1 MKTASKPLPTSA
13 KSLQKIVLD
22 LQQKLAEKNTDIKT
36 KDNEITSLKDQYQTL
51 LEQFRL
57 SQQKQFGKSSETSDA
72 QLGLF
77 NEAENIADEEKI
89 ETEKLEREEKA
100 STSDTRNKPK
110 RCPLPRDLP
119 RETII
124 HDISDA
130 DKICNDCGHA
140 LHKMGEEKSEQLE
153 FVPAH
158 VKVIENIRLKYSCRC
173 CEQQN
178 IKTQIKIAPA
188 PNSPIPKSMA
198 TPSLL
203 SHVITN
209 KYQYALPLYRQES
222 LFKQYGIDLNRKTL
236 SSWMLKIIPLL
247 NPVVE
252 QFHRNQLEQNVIHAD
267 ETPLKVIHVDKSK
280 CYMWVYCT
288 GTDSPNNNG
297 ESKKDQS
304 LNIVIY
310 DYKNSR
316 SSQCVNDYL
325 QTYNGYLQVDGYAG
339 YENTQTTL
347 VGCWAHAR
355 RKFMD
360 VKKAQ
365 VKGKTGK
372 ADWAINHIQ
381 KLYRIEKEIKDK
393 SMKEKHKTR
402 QEKSKPLLKEFK
414 NWLDKSVQHVP
425 PTSSIGKAVA
435 YCIRQWPKLKVYIES
450 GELNIDNNR
459 AERAIKPFVIGRK
472 NWMFANTENG
482 ATASAVLYSLIET
495 AKANGL
501 IPFDYLKL
509 LFERLPGYSGDME
522 DLMPWSYAVTE
533 KLSKG

>member
-1 MKTASKPLPTSA
+1 MKTASESLPASA
-13 KSLQKIVLD
+13 KSLQKMVQD
-22 LQQKLAEKNTDIKT
+22 LQQKLAEQSTDLKT
-36 KDNEITSLKDQYQTL
+36 KDNVIISLKDQYKTL

-77 NEAENIADEEKI
+77 NEAESIACEEKV
-89 ETEKLEREEKA
+89 ESEKSESEEKQKP
-100 STSDTRNKPK
+100 RNKPK
-110 RCPLPRDLP
+110 RRALPKDLP
-119 RETII
+119 RETVI

-130 DKICNDCGHA
+130 DKICTDCGHA
-140 LHKMGEEKSEQLE
+140 LHKMGEAKSEQLE
-153 FVPAH
+153 FVPAQ

-173 CEQQN
+173 CEQQG
-178 IKTQIKIAPA
+178 IKTQVKIAPA
-188 PNSPIPKSMA
+188 PNAPIPKSMA

-247 NPVVE
+247 SPVYE
-252 QFHRNQLEQNVIHAD
+252 RLHRVQLEQNVIHAD

-288 GTDSPNNNG
+288 GTDSPTKNF
-297 ESKKDQS
+297 ESKKDKPP
-304 LNIVIY
+304 NIVIY

-325 QTYNGYLQVDGYAG
+325 KNYNGYLQVDGYAG
-339 YENTQTTL
+339 YENTKTTL

-360 VKKAQ
+360 VKKSQ

-393 SMKEKHKTR
+393 STNEKHQAR
-402 QEKSKPLLKEFK
+402 QEQSRPLLDEFK
-414 NWLDKSVQHVP
+414 TWLDKSTQHVP
-425 PTSSIGKAVA
+425 PTSGIGKAVS
-435 YCIRQWPKLKVYIES
+435 YCIKQWPKLKIYIEC

-495 AKANGL
+495 AKANGV

-509 LFERLPGYSGDME
+509 LFEKLPGYSGDMK
-522 DLMPWSYAVTE
+522 DLMPWNVELTE
-533 KLSKG
+533 KLPKG

>member
-1 MKTASKPLPTSA
+1 M
-13 KSLQKIVLD
+13 
-22 LQQKLAEKNTDIKT
+22 KT
-36 KDNEITSLKDQYQTL
+36 KDNVITSLKDQYKNL

-77 NEAENIADEEKI
+77 NEAENIAEEEQK
-89 ETEKLEREEKA
+89 EKA
-100 STSDTRNKPK
+100 DAEKENISGTRNQPK
-110 RCPLPRDLP
+110 RRPLPKDLP
-119 RETII
+119 RETVI

-130 DKICNDCGHA
+130 DKICIDCGHA

-158 VKVIENIRLKYSCRC
+158 VKVIENIRLKYSCRS
-173 CEQQN
+173 CELQG
-178 IKTQIKIAPA
+178 IKTHIKIAPA

-247 NPVVE
+247 NPVYKLLH
-252 QFHRNQLEQNVIHAD
+252 QIQLKQTAIHAD
-267 ETPLKVIHVDKSK
+267 ETPLTVIHADKNK

-288 GTDSPNNNG
+288 GTDSPKNKAQ
-297 ESKKDQS
+297 SKKHDS
-304 LNIVIY
+304 PNIVLY
-310 DYKNSR
+310 DYQNSR
-316 SSQCVNDYL
+316 SAQCVNDYL

-339 YENTQTTL
+339 YESTKTTL

-360 VKKAQ
+360 VKKTQ
-365 VKGKTGK
+365 VKGKIGK

-393 SMKEKHKTR
+393 SAEEKYKIR
-402 QEKSKPLLKEFK
+402 QKQSKALLEEFK
-414 NWLDKSVQHVP
+414 KWLDKSVQHVP
-425 PTSSIGKAVA
+425 PTSSIGKAIA
-435 YCIRQWPKLKVYIES
+435 YCIRQWPKLKTYIES

-459 AERAIKPFVIGRK
+459 AERALKPFVIGRK

-509 LFERLPGYSGDME
+509 LFEKLPGYSE
-522 DLMPWSYAVTE
+522 EIIDLMPWNVALTE
-533 KLSKG
+533 KSPKG